1 MAKGSGAGF
10 AACPFLFLRRNPP
23 MNPMNPMNTE
33 LLDRFLEDRTTPIAR
48 DLKLNLKKFVT
59 EGALEPTDALLA
71 LVATA
76 TSVGSEELAGFA

>member
-1 MAKGSGAGF
+1 
-10 AACPFLFLRRNPP
+10 